1 MYIDKALKKQSKLKR
16 LFFITM
22 GFLSVF
28 LPIIAY
34 LADMKSIFIISYLIV
49 LEILIFLAII
59 IKINFYKLQFS
70 CSNNKLKFKSGLF
83 SKENLL
89 ICDKIAIVHTNKI
102 KEDME
107 IVIVTTAKFKNKWLK
122 PITKSFLHKYPEI
135 NNEYLRLKKTN
146 PDTIFYFQIIRR
158 GALNKY
164 ILLDIIYKNCVKSAY
179 TVSAIESI
187 KISRNQKEI

>member
-59 IKINFYKLQFS
+59 IKINFYKLEFS

-122 PITKSFLHKYPEI
+122 PITKSFLYKYPEI

-187 KISRNQKEI
+187 KISRSQKEI

>member
-1 MYIDKALKKQSKLKR
+1 
-16 LFFITM
+16 
-22 GFLSVF
+22 
-28 LPIIAY
+28 
-34 LADMKSIFIISYLIV
+34 
-49 LEILIFLAII
+49 
-59 IKINFYKLQFS
+59 
-70 CSNNKLKFKSGLF
+70 
-83 SKENLL
+83 
-89 ICDKIAIVHTNKI
+89 
-102 KEDME
+102 ME

-122 PITKSFLHKYPEI
+122 PITKSFLYKYPEI

>member
-122 PITKSFLHKYPEI
+122 PITKSFLYKYPEI

>member
-1 MYIDKALKKQSKLKR
+1 
-16 LFFITM
+16 M

-122 PITKSFLHKYPEI
+122 PITKSFLYKYPEI

-146 PDTIFYFQIIRR
+146 FQIIRR

>member
-59 IKINFYKLQFS
+59 IKINFYKLEFS

-122 PITKSFLHKYPEI
+122 PITKSFLYKYPEI
-135 NNEYLRLKKTN
+135 NNEYLRLNKTN

-187 KISRNQKEI
+187 KISRSQKEI

>member
-34 LADMKSIFIISYLIV
+34 LADMKSIFIFCYLIV
-49 LEILIFLAII
+49 LEILIFIAII

-122 PITKSFLHKYPEI
+122 PITKSFLYKYPEI